1 MNIAIIGLGGI
12 GSTFAFQLARA
23 GHQITVI
30 ARGQRLEQLTR
41 DQAIVTTAGER
52 AEVRVAGSLD
62 PTIAFDL
69 VLVTVLA
76 PQVDAVLPSLQAS
89 AAKTVMFMFNTF
101 EPFARLRDAV
111 GAARF
116 AFGFPAILANVQDAG
131 RLESTIVTRGQI
143 TTVTDGGLA
152 EVFTQAGIASVVHAD
167 MESWLRTHAAMVV
180 PFMIAVARS
189 HERRAGLSWN
199 ESWKLANALDEGM
212 GLVKKLGNA
221 ITPVPMVVLSCL
233 PRVSTA
239 ALLWSATRMSSLRKS
254 GAAGTKEPRALI
266 DSMQAVAPGGSLP
279 KLLAVRPD

>member
-23 GHQITVI
+23 GHQVTAI
-30 ARGQRLEQLTR
+30 ARGQRLEQLSR

-62 PTIAFDL
+62 PTVAFDL

-101 EPFARLRDAV
+101 EPFARLREAV
-111 GAARF
+111 GPRF

-143 TTVTDGGLA
+143 TTVTDGGFA
-152 EVFTQAGIASVVHAD
+152 EVFTQAGIASVVHPD

-180 PFMIAVARS
+180 PFMIAVGRA
-189 HERRAGLSWN
+189 HERRAGLSWS
-199 ESWKLANALDEGM
+199 ESWKLANALDEGL

-221 ITPVPMVVLSCL
+221 ITPAPMVVLSCL

-239 ALLWSATRMSSLRKS
+239 ALLWSATRVSSLRKS
-254 GAAGTKEPRALI
+254 GAAGMKEPRALI
-266 DSMQAVAPGGSLP
+266 DSMHAVAPGGALP